1 MYQTLGASTLKVLSD
16 EKLLRLLATSIKSRT
31 SYRWVPELT
40 RRGTGSIILVFDTQ
54 GFPKYVALKTITL
67 ANLEEQGKLKVFLRE
82 IKRTLRAQG
91 HPLIA
96 RVIGV
101 IVVGVPRGGDYYAKF
116 PAIVMRYYEQ
126 NLREYMLNK
135 GVLEVDEALF
145 IAIQVV
151 KGLLYLREGG
161 FLAHQ
166 DLKPENIFVKDI
178 SKEFFVDNI
187 PPIACIRAIVADF
200 GLADAMIEAGIP
212 SGTNPYKAPEQFLGR
227 VESPFKEE
235 LIKAGLFNP
244 DVFALGVIL
253 TEMLTGKHPCGLSS
267 REVIKPEVARASD
280 FWENWSIRGDR
291 IVDVKNVELRNLIL
305 RMLEHNPKKRPSLD
319 ETYVELT
326 RILKNVN
333 AQLYNIL
340 ETQLSF
346 YDNIARS
353 YKEVLNDIT
362 IQLQLPKLSVLPES
376 FELIKELADSVEDM
390 LKKVT
395 PPKSPEEVYEFVIL
409 AHALGNILLHL
420 DREYYKEK
428 IIALATD
435 SLDIISNWRNQVKA
449 IHILYLPKNLS
460 ITDYE
465 AHAELIKYPLNLLRA
480 IMREEEVEELINRRY
495 DTYIRSH
502 YLFEKACDL
511 HGKDNKLAIEYLEK
525 ILEFSPGNETILYL
539 KALWKYH
546 QALIEEDLAR
556 KCKLLKESIEELE
569 NLIRSGTKLKEVE
582 RTLEEVKAEFSRFC
596 MSTK

>member
-1 MYQTLGASTLKVLSD
+1 MKVLSD
-16 EKLLRLLATSIKSRT
+16 ENLLQLLAISIEGRT
-31 SYRWVPELT
+31 GYRWVPELT
-40 RRGTGSIILVFDTQ
+40 RHGTGSIVLVFDTQ
-54 GFPKYVALKTITL
+54 GFPKYVAFKTITL
-67 ANLEEQGKLKVFLRE
+67 ANLEDQGKLEVFLRE

-96 RVIGV
+96 RVTGV
-101 IVVGVPRGGDYYAKF
+101 IVVGVPRGDYYAKF
-116 PAIVMRYYEQ
+116 PVIVMRYYEQ
-126 NLREYMLNK
+126 NLREYTLDK
-135 GVLEVDEALF
+135 GVLGVDEALF

-151 KGLLYLREGG
+151 KGLLYLREKG

-178 SKEFFVDNI
+178 SEEFFVDDI
-187 PPIACIRAIVADF
+187 PPIARIRAVVADF

-212 SGTNPYKAPEQFLGR
+212 GGTNPYKAPEQFL
-227 VESPFKEE
+227 EKDKSPFKEE

-267 REVIKPEVARASD
+267 REVIKPKVAEATE

-291 IVDVKNVELRNLIL
+291 IVDVENVELRNLIL
-305 RMLEHNPKKRPSLD
+305 RMLEPNPQKRPSLD
-319 ETYVELT
+319 EIYVELT

-346 YDNIARS
+346 YDDIARS
-353 YKEVLNDIT
+353 YKDTLDDIT
-362 IQLQLPKLSVLPES
+362 IRLQLLKLSVLPES
-376 FELIKELADSVEDM
+376 SELIKELADSVEDM

-395 PPKSPEEVYEFVIL
+395 PPKSPEEVYEFIIL
-409 AHALGNILLHL
+409 AHALGKILLHL

-428 IIALATD
+428 IIALATE
-435 SLDIISNWRNQVKA
+435 SLDIISNWRNQIKA
-449 IHILYLPKNLS
+449 IHIPYLPKNLS
-460 ITDYE
+460 IADYE
-465 AHAELIKYPLNLLRA
+465 AHAELIKYPLDLLKA
-480 IMREEEVEELINRRY
+480 IMHEEEVEELINRRY
-495 DTYIRSH
+495 DAYIRSH
-502 YLFEKACDL
+502 YLFNKACDL

-525 ILEFSPGNETILYL
+525 VLEYSPGNETILYL
-539 KALWKYH
+539 KALWKYQ
-546 QALIEEDLAR
+546 QALIEKDLAQ

-569 NLIRSGTKLKEVE
+569 NLIRSRTKLKEVE

-596 MSTK
+596 TSTT

>member
-1 MYQTLGASTLKVLSD
+1 MKILSD
-16 EKLLRLLATSIKSRT
+16 EKLPQLLAISIEGRT
-31 SYRWVPELT
+31 GYRWVPELT
-40 RRGTGSIILVFDTQ
+40 RRGTGSIVLVFDTQ
-54 GFPKYVALKTITL
+54 GFPKYVAFKTITW
-67 ANLEEQGKLKVFLRE
+67 ANLEDQGKLEVFLKE

-96 RVIGV
+96 RVTGV
-101 IVVGVPRGGDYYAKF
+101 IVVGVPRGDYYAKF
-116 PAIVMRYYEQ
+116 PVIVMRYYEQ
-126 NLREYMLNK
+126 NLREYMLDK

-151 KGLLYLREGG
+151 KGLLYLREKG

-178 SKEFFVDNI
+178 SEEFFIDNI
-187 PPIACIRAIVADF
+187 PPIACIRAVVADF

-212 SGTNPYKAPEQFLGR
+212 GGTNPYKAPEQFL
-227 VESPFKEE
+227 EKDKSPFKEE

-267 REVIKPEVARASD
+267 REVIKPEVARVEG

-291 IVDVKNVELRNLIL
+291 IVDVENVELRNLIL
-305 RMLEHNPKKRPSLD
+305 RMLEPNPQKRPSLD
-319 ETYVELT
+319 EIYVELT

-346 YDNIARS
+346 YDDIARS
-353 YKEVLNDIT
+353 YKDTLDDIN
-362 IQLQLPKLSVLPES
+362 IRLQLLKLSVLPES
-376 FELIKELADSVEDM
+376 SELIKELADSVEDM

-395 PPKSPEEVYEFVIL
+395 PPKSPEEVYEFIIL
-409 AHALGNILLHL
+409 AHALGKILLHL

-428 IIALATD
+428 IIALATE
-435 SLDIISNWRNQVKA
+435 SLDIISNWRIA
-449 IHILYLPKNLS
+449 
-460 ITDYE
+460 DYE
-465 AHAELIKYPLNLLRA
+465 AHSELIEYPLNLLKA

-495 DTYIRSH
+495 DAYIRSH
-502 YLFEKACDL
+502 YLFSKACDL

-525 ILEFSPGNETILYL
+525 VLEYSPGNETILYL
-539 KALWKYH
+539 KALWKYQ
-546 QALIEEDLAR
+546 QALIEEDLAQ

-569 NLIRSGTKLKEVE
+569 NLIRSRTKLKEVE
-582 RTLEEVKAEFSRFC
+582 RTLEEIKAEFSRFC
-596 MSTK
+596 TSTT

>member
-1 MYQTLGASTLKVLSD
+1 LKILSD
-16 EKLLRLLATSIKSRT
+16 EKLPQLLAISIEGRT
-31 SYRWVPELT
+31 GYRWVPELT
-40 RRGTGSIILVFDTQ
+40 RRGTGSIVLVFDTQ
-54 GFPKYVALKTITL
+54 GFPKYVAFKTITW
-67 ANLEEQGKLKVFLRE
+67 ANLEDQGKLEVFLKE

-96 RVIGV
+96 RVTGV
-101 IVVGVPRGGDYYAKF
+101 IVVGVPRGDYYAKF
-116 PAIVMRYYEQ
+116 PVIVMRYYEQ
-126 NLREYMLNK
+126 NLREYMLDK

-151 KGLLYLREGG
+151 KGLLYLREKG

-178 SKEFFVDNI
+178 SEEFFIDNI
-187 PPIACIRAIVADF
+187 PPIACIRAVVADF

-212 SGTNPYKAPEQFLGR
+212 GGTNPYKAPEQFL
-227 VESPFKEE
+227 EKDKSPFKEE

-267 REVIKPEVARASD
+267 REVIKPEVARVEG

-291 IVDVKNVELRNLIL
+291 IVDVENVELRNLIL
-305 RMLEHNPKKRPSLD
+305 RMLEPNPQKRPSLD
-319 ETYVELT
+319 EIYVELT

-346 YDNIARS
+346 YDDIARS
-353 YKEVLNDIT
+353 YKDTLDDIN
-362 IQLQLPKLSVLPES
+362 IRLQLLKLSVLPES
-376 FELIKELADSVEDM
+376 SELIKELADSVEDM

-395 PPKSPEEVYEFVIL
+395 PPKSPEEVYEFIIL
-409 AHALGNILLHL
+409 AHALGKILLHL

-428 IIALATD
+428 IIALATE
-435 SLDIISNWRNQVKA
+435 SLDIISNWRIA
-449 IHILYLPKNLS
+449 
-460 ITDYE
+460 DYE
-465 AHAELIKYPLNLLRA
+465 AHSELIEYPLNLLKA

-495 DTYIRSH
+495 DAYIRSH
-502 YLFEKACDL
+502 YLFSKACDL

-525 ILEFSPGNETILYL
+525 VLEYSPGNETILYL
-539 KALWKYH
+539 KALWKYQ
-546 QALIEEDLAR
+546 QALIEEDLAQ

-569 NLIRSGTKLKEVE
+569 NLIRSRTKLKEVE
-582 RTLEEVKAEFSRFC
+582 RTLEEIKAEFSRFC
-596 MSTK
+596 TSTT

>member
-1 MYQTLGASTLKVLSD
+1 MKILSD
-16 EKLLRLLATSIKSRT
+16 EKLPQLLAISIEGRT
-31 SYRWVPELT
+31 GYRWVPELT
-40 RRGTGSIILVFDTQ
+40 RRGTGSIVLVFDTQ
-54 GFPKYVALKTITL
+54 GFPKYVAFKTITW
-67 ANLEEQGKLKVFLRE
+67 ANLEDQGKLEVFLKE

-96 RVIGV
+96 RVTGV
-101 IVVGVPRGGDYYAKF
+101 IVVGVPRGDYYAKF
-116 PAIVMRYYEQ
+116 PVIVMRYYEQ
-126 NLREYMLNK
+126 NLREYMLDK

-151 KGLLYLREGG
+151 KGLLYLREKG

-178 SKEFFVDNI
+178 SEEFFIDNI
-187 PPIACIRAIVADF
+187 PPIACIRAVVADF

-212 SGTNPYKAPEQFLGR
+212 GGTNPYKAPEQFL
-227 VESPFKEE
+227 EKDKSPFKEE

-267 REVIKPEVARASD
+267 REVIKPEVARVEG
-280 FWENWSIRGDR
+280 FWENWSIKGDR
-291 IVDVKNVELRNLIL
+291 IVDVENVELRNLIL
-305 RMLEHNPKKRPSLD
+305 RMLEPNPQKRPSLD
-319 ETYVELT
+319 EIYVELT

-346 YDNIARS
+346 YDDIARS
-353 YKEVLNDIT
+353 YKDTLDDIN
-362 IQLQLPKLSVLPES
+362 IRLQLLKLSVLPES
-376 FELIKELADSVEDM
+376 SELIKELADSVEDM

-395 PPKSPEEVYEFVIL
+395 PPKSPEEVYEFIIL
-409 AHALGNILLHL
+409 AHALGKILLHL

-428 IIALATD
+428 IIALATE
-435 SLDIISNWRNQVKA
+435 SLDIISNWRIA
-449 IHILYLPKNLS
+449 
-460 ITDYE
+460 DYE
-465 AHAELIKYPLNLLRA
+465 AHSELIEYPLNLLKA

-495 DTYIRSH
+495 DAYIRSH
-502 YLFEKACDL
+502 YLFSKACDL

-525 ILEFSPGNETILYL
+525 VLEYSPGNETILYL
-539 KALWKYH
+539 KALWKYQ
-546 QALIEEDLAR
+546 QALIEEDLAQ

-569 NLIRSGTKLKEVE
+569 NLIRSRTKLKEVE
-582 RTLEEVKAEFSRFC
+582 RTLEEIKAEFSRFC
-596 MSTK
+596 TSTT

>member
-1 MYQTLGASTLKVLSD
+1 LKILSD
-16 EKLLRLLATSIKSRT
+16 EKLPQLLAISIEGRT
-31 SYRWVPELT
+31 GYRWVPELT
-40 RRGTGSIILVFDTQ
+40 RRGTGSIVLVFDTQ
-54 GFPKYVALKTITL
+54 GFPKYVAFKTITW
-67 ANLEEQGKLKVFLRE
+67 ANLEDQGKLEVFLKE

-96 RVIGV
+96 RVTGV
-101 IVVGVPRGGDYYAKF
+101 IVVGVPRGDYYAKF
-116 PAIVMRYYEQ
+116 PVIVMRYYEQ
-126 NLREYMLNK
+126 NLREYMLDK

-151 KGLLYLREGG
+151 KGLLYLREKG

-178 SKEFFVDNI
+178 SEEFFIDNI
-187 PPIACIRAIVADF
+187 PPIACIRAVVADF

-212 SGTNPYKAPEQFLGR
+212 GGTNPYKAPEQFL
-227 VESPFKEE
+227 EKDKSPFKEE

-267 REVIKPEVARASD
+267 REVIKPEVARVEG
-280 FWENWSIRGDR
+280 FWENWSIKGDR
-291 IVDVKNVELRNLIL
+291 IVDVENVELRNLIL
-305 RMLEHNPKKRPSLD
+305 RMLEPNPQKRPSLD
-319 ETYVELT
+319 EIYVELT

-346 YDNIARS
+346 YDDIARS
-353 YKEVLNDIT
+353 YKDTLDDIN
-362 IQLQLPKLSVLPES
+362 IRLQLLKLSVLPES
-376 FELIKELADSVEDM
+376 SELIKELADSVEDM

-395 PPKSPEEVYEFVIL
+395 PPKSPEEVYEFIIL
-409 AHALGNILLHL
+409 AHALGKILLHL

-428 IIALATD
+428 IIALATE
-435 SLDIISNWRNQVKA
+435 SLDIISNWRIA
-449 IHILYLPKNLS
+449 
-460 ITDYE
+460 DYE
-465 AHAELIKYPLNLLRA
+465 AHSELIEYPLNLLKA

-495 DTYIRSH
+495 DAYIRSH
-502 YLFEKACDL
+502 YLFSKACDL

-525 ILEFSPGNETILYL
+525 VLEYSPGNETILYL
-539 KALWKYH
+539 KALWKYQ
-546 QALIEEDLAR
+546 QALIEEDLAQ

-569 NLIRSGTKLKEVE
+569 NLIRSRTKLKEVE
-582 RTLEEVKAEFSRFC
+582 RTLEEIKAEFSRFC
-596 MSTK
+596 TSTT